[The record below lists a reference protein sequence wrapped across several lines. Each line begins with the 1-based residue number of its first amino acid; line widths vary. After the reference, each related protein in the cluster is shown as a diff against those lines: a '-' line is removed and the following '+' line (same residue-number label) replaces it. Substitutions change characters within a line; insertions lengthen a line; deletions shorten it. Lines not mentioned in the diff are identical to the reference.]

1 MSFCTK
7 CVHILFLVENIPPIL
22 IFKFREVKSQI
33 VMNWFPNVYNWL
45 ENIFEGKCNNVFNAK
60 TKLKVLHFAI
70 GVHKRK

>member
-1 MSFCTK
+1 
-7 CVHILFLVENIPPIL
+7 
-22 IFKFREVKSQI
+22 
-33 VMNWFPNVYNWL
+33 MNWFPNVYNWL